1 MIVWV
6 HIVIF
11 MLTAG
16 IMVLDKAGWIR
27 LEALGDRKSI
37 RMFFLVAVCGNLLG
51 MAVTAGSGSGT
62 VYPEGHKIPKEETG
76 LYEQEYRVT
85 VDGEETETVQVQV
98 PEKET
103 EEEMDVSGTAG
114 QEEALDPEAERK
126 QELAAM
132 LEEYNQEKQDPD
144 YYYLPSE
151 WDGKHLEWERP
162 GDSSGTLLAAMGLLA
177 AFAVL
182 VRKAKEQQAAEAK
195 RMEQLLMD
203 YPGLILKFTLLIQAG
218 MTARSAFRKM
228 AGDYRR
234 RQPKGG
240 RFAYEAITAA
250 CYEMDSGVAELE
262 AYRHFGERCGQMKY
276 KTFST
281 LLIQNL
287 QKGSRRMAEL
297 LEREALEAWDERKR
311 KARVLGEAAATKLL
325 VPMVM
330 MLAVVMAIIMIPAFL
345 SFYG

>member
-1 MIVWV
+1 MWI

-11 MLTAG
+11 MLIAG
-16 IMVLDKAGWIR
+16 IVLLDKLGWIR
-27 LEALGDRKSI
+27 LEAAGDRRSV
-37 RMFFLVAVCGNLLG
+37 RMFLLVAVCGNLLG

-62 VYPEGHKIPKEETG
+62 VYREGHKIPREEAG
-76 LYEQEYRVT
+76 LYEEEYRLT
-85 VDGEETETVQVQV
+85 VDGEDTGTVQVQI

-103 EEEMDVSGTAG
+103 QEDEDSGSAADAG
-114 QEEALDPEAERK
+114 QEDPLGAKERK
-126 QELAAM
+126 RQELTAM

-151 WDGKHLEWERP
+151 WDGKRLEWESP
-162 GDSSGTLLAAMGLLA
+162 GDTSGALLAAMGLLA

-182 VRKAKEQQAAEAK
+182 VRKAKERQEAEAN

-203 YPGLILKFTLLIQAG
+203 YPGLILKFTLLLQAG

-228 AGDYRR
+228 AGDYHRR
-234 RQPKGG
+234 HPDGG
-240 RFAYEAITAA
+240 RFAYEAMAAA

-262 AYRHFGERCGQMKY
+262 AYRRFGERCGQMKY

-287 QKGSRRMAEL
+287 QKGSRRLSEL

-325 VPMVM
+325 VPMIM